1 MSSTPRA
8 QRAPPPCNEFS
19 FPRPLLFFFPSSFFF
34 SSCRFS
40 FFFGRCL
47 LSPPVFF
54 HALHVHELSFSHLPP
69 LPPLPFSLL
78 LLLPNSCTPSPWL
91 LSFSLSRFSS
101 FLCFPF
107 LHATPCHAPH
117 LHALCS
123 PALLPSFPSPPLLIP
138 PNSWTPVDDLPCLLL
153 LQALFPPC

>member
-101 FLCFPF
+101 SLCFPF

-138 PNSWTPVDDLPCLLL
+138 PNSWTPVDDLRCLLL
-153 LQALFPPC
+153 LQPLFPPC